1 MTETTTRIMLADD
14 HKLVVIGLRS
24 LLGTVPE
31 FQVVGEADSVSAAV
45 SEARRCRPDVV
56 VMDLRFPDGSGVEAC
71 RDIRSEFPDVRV
83 LMLTS
88 YDDQEAVVGS
98 ILAGAAGYLLKQTD
112 PERLIEAV
120 RVVARGGTLL
130 DSSAIQAALE
140 WMRGQTAGV
149 TQDDPLAVLSDQE
162 RRILPLVAQG
172 KTNREIA
179 VDLGLSEST
188 VKTYVSYM
196 LQKLHMARR
205 AEMAAFAIRQ
215 ASDSSK

>member
-1 MTETTTRIMLADD
+1 
-14 HKLVVIGLRS
+14 
-24 LLGTVPE
+24 
-31 FQVVGEADSVSAAV
+31 V

-112 PERLIEAV
+112 PEHLIEAV

-130 DSSAIQAALE
+130 DNSAIQAALE
-140 WMRGQTAGV
+140 WMRSQAASV

-179 VDLGLSEST
+179 VELRLSEST